1 MTDTKH
7 LSHQEKIA
15 AIVADWRVRWPA
27 VFTTPVPL
35 AIGITRAIKAELGGG
50 YSRHVSR
57 TLHHWTRRSA
67 YLRAVAR
74 GDMRRNLDG
83 SAAGIPTDDARA
95 HAQQLLAQY
104 AHRSAERMQRRRAA
118 GQASD
123 SAGPSEA
130 SQTAASA

>member
-1 MTDTKH
+1 MTDTRH
-7 LSHQEKIA
+7 LSRQEKVA
-15 AIVADWRVRWPA
+15 AILADWRARWPA

-35 AIGITRAIKAELGGG
+35 AIGITRAIKAELGRGH
-50 YSRHVSR
+50 SRDVSS

-104 AHRSAERMQRRRAA
+104 AHRSVERMRRRRAA

-123 SAGPSEA
+123 SAGTPDA